1 MTMAA
6 LEPEQIL
13 RELHELWER
22 LDHDAPGGGGVL
34 RACAMTL
41 AVAAQNEEDAAQ
53 ARRTIGAIMHDHPC
67 RALVLNTERQGP
79 GVAARVFSECWIP
92 LGGQEQIC
100 SEGVEIQASAD
111 HFAEVARLWVSLRA
125 PDLPMV
131 VWCRGGDAFS
141 LRAYDALF
149 PFADKL
155 ILDSSTVASARGA
168 LAFLRRLRAR
178 GRRVAD
184 LEWTRL
190 TGWRE
195 NLAHLFEDQ
204 KLDPEQVTSARVAY
218 GGTAPSAGALYFA
231 SWIGHALPRAHVRL
245 EPGGGDA
252 GLCEVALSADG
263 RESSLALANPGCLKG
278 RVAGNEYLT
287 SLLNRD
293 EVALMREELKILG
306 ADPAYEAALG

>member
-1 MTMAA
+1 MATIDA
-6 LEPEQIL
+6 EQIL
-13 RELHELWER
+13 RELHELWEQ
-22 LDHDAPGGGGVL
+22 LDRGAPGGGGVL

-41 AVAAQNEEDAAQ
+41 AVAAQNQEDAAQ

-67 RALVLNTERQGP
+67 RALVLNTAREG
-79 GVAARVFSECWIP
+79 GGFGARVFSECWIP
-92 LGGQEQIC
+92 FGGQEQIC
-100 SEGVEIQASAD
+100 SEGVEIEASAD

-131 VWCRGGDAFS
+131 VWCRGADAFS

-155 ILDSSTVASARGA
+155 ILDSSTIPSAPGA
-168 LAFLRRLRAR
+168 LAFLRSLRAR

-190 TGWRE
+190 TCWRE
-195 NLAHLFEDQ
+195 NLAHLFEDR
-204 KLDPEQVTSARVAY
+204 KLDARQVTSARVAH
-218 GGTAPSAGALYFA
+218 GGNVPSAGALYFA

-252 GLCEVALSADG
+252 GLREVALSADG
-263 RESSLALANPGCLKG
+263 RELSLALADPGCLQA
-278 RVAGNEYLT
+278 RMAGNEYRT
-287 SLLNRD
+287 SLPNRD
-293 EVALMREELKILG
+293 EATLMREELNILG